1 MTCFLRLGCVTLA
14 VMVSQGPS
22 TRAAQGVEQTPI
34 PSSARPGVTM
44 AVYTQG
50 FAAANKDRLLAV
62 NVSTTD
68 LAGGS
73 SKELAAVLT
82 FRDRPSPGK
91 IMDSQHV
98 GGTLRIDRDV
108 LADGDADTGLDKLG
122 YATNEVD
129 EAFAALHAEAGSQF
143 NFSNAELARWTAL
156 RSKLQGAD
164 PRQNAAAL
172 AAVNVEYR
180 AMLADRLRA
189 YQHGGLPSIAA
200 YARAAGQEARPGT
213 ELSAA
218 FQLMMVGKS
227 FPEFDPILIG
237 FPTTGQER
245 VAHEYLWFKQRIG
258 NRPVFILAHRL
269 MLQTTD
275 VLAALERQIYV
286 GAFYNAAQTV
296 TGGRREGDD
305 VVWFYGNRC
314 FIDQPPGTG
323 DRPELDMS
331 PGEAV
336 RELETYFKNIRQL
349 LDQ

>member
-14 VMVSQGPS
+14 VMVSQGLA

-34 PSSARPGVTM
+34 PSPARPGVTM

-164 PRQNAAAL
+164 HGRTRRPWPLSTWSTVPFWPTGCGRISM
-172 AAVNVEYR
+172 AVYR
-180 AMLADRLRA
+180 
-189 YQHGGLPSIAA
+189 PS
-200 YARAAGQEARPGT
+200 RPMRGRPG
-213 ELSAA
+213 
-218 FQLMMVGKS
+218 
-227 FPEFDPILIG
+227 
-237 FPTTGQER
+237 R
-245 VAHEYLWFKQRIG
+245 
-258 NRPVFILAHRL
+258 RPGPARSYPRHS
-269 MLQTTD
+269 
-275 VLAALERQIYV
+275 
-286 GAFYNAAQTV
+286 N
-296 TGGRREGDD
+296 
-305 VVWFYGNRC
+305 
-314 FIDQPPGTG
+314 
-323 DRPELDMS
+323 
-331 PGEAV
+331 
-336 RELETYFKNIRQL
+336 
-349 LDQ
+349 